1 MIVALDRAWCVA
13 VRDQPGDQVL
23 QVGPANVLDRLVTQV
38 RQRRVGAV
46 HPEPHRRFVGS
57 DGRWLVDGAASSSAS

>member
-1 MIVALDRAWCVA
+1 VA

-38 RQRRVGAV
+38 RQRRVG
-46 HPEPHRRFVGS
+46 PYTRSRI
-57 DGRWLVDGAASSSAS
+57 DAS

>member
-38 RQRRVGAV
+38 RQRRVG
-46 HPEPHRRFVGS
+46 PYTRSRI
-57 DGRWLVDGAASSSAS
+57 DAS